1 MEAFNGLLQSPWLQP
16 AMPTLAFVA
25 LVAWFWW
32 RTGSI
37 RSVLDRVWHLLAGST
52 DVNDPILKEV
62 LVNSRDLERF
72 RFTYRIKVDSLDHV
86 HKLHAW
92 SQQHRLDIA
101 TVSKAREWVDVT
113 RSDLIKEPPSAFIR
127 RRGWLAGLL
136 LATVY
141 GLGALLLPSGAL
153 LRMKASG
160 TYFRLQ
166 ESSLQHPLWL
176 WSVASS
182 DCKTSVDAVV
192 RKTGF
197 TKEETGLMCG
207 MLQGDGAKSL
217 IEENQATQRWL
228 FVVAL
233 IPLGFWFFSTTWQL
247 GAARAAL
254 ALRRRAA
261 VTDQG
266 PEDEGVEP

>member
-16 AMPTLAFVA
+16 MMTALAFVA
-25 LVAWFWW
+25 LLAWFWW

-72 RFTYRIKVDSLDHV
+72 RFTYRIKVDSLDDV

-92 SQQHRLDIA
+92 SQQHRVDIA
-101 TVSKAREWVDVT
+101 TLAKAREWVDVT
-113 RSDLIKEPPSAFIR
+113 RSDLIKDPPSAYIR
-127 RRGWLAGLL
+127 RRLWLTGLL
-136 LATVY
+136 LVVVY

-153 LRMKASG
+153 LQMKASG

-166 ESSLQHPLWL
+166 ESSLQHPLWF

-197 TKEETGLMCG
+197 TKEEAGLMCG
-207 MLQGDGAKSL
+207 MLQGDDAKSL
-217 IEENQATQRWL
+217 IEENQADQRWL
-228 FVVAL
+228 FVVTL
-233 IPLGFWFFSTTWQL
+233 IPLGFWFFSTTWLL

-254 ALRRRAA
+254 ALRMRTEVA
-261 VTDQG
+261 DHDL
-266 PEDEGVEP
+266 EDKGVEP

>member
-1 MEAFNGLLQSPWLQP
+1 MEAFNSLLQSLWLQP

-25 LVAWFWW
+25 LLAWFWW

-37 RSVLDRVWHLLAGST
+37 RSVMDRVWHLLAGST

-72 RFTYRIKVDSLDHV
+72 RFTYRIKVDSLDDV

-92 SQQHRLDIA
+92 SQQYRLDIA
-101 TVSKAREWVDVT
+101 TLSRAREWVDVK
-113 RSDLIKEPPSAFIR
+113 RSDLIKDPPSAYIQKR
-127 RRGWLAGLL
+127 LWLAALL
-136 LATVY
+136 LVVVY

-166 ESSLQHPLWL
+166 ESSLQSPLWL
-176 WSVASS
+176 WSASS
-182 DCKTSVDAVV
+182 ADCKANIDAVV

-197 TKEETGLMCG
+197 TREETDLICR
-207 MLQGDGAKSL
+207 MLQGDEAKNL

-228 FVVAL
+228 FAGAL

-254 ALRRRAA
+254 ALRRRTA
-261 VTDQG
+261 VADQR
-266 PEDEGVEP
+266 PEEKGVEP